1 MRTTRISRLK
11 SVANLELPEVLVPE
25 AVAVFELPEVLV
37 PEAVAALEPPEV
49 LVPEAVAVAAP
60 VDAPARQNQVSYP
73 LGWHLARARS

>member
-25 AVAVFELPEVLV
+25 SVANLEL
-37 PEAVAALEPPEV
+37 PEV